1 MKGDSEYPKK
11 LMNTPVRLCYNNL
24 EFTKD
29 GYVRKNSSKA
39 CKTGRIALPDPVE
52 NLFILSKTKCQTE
65 TRPRKF
71 LDLPGSNYTR
81 SLQGLSIRSGAEASI
96 AVRRDTLSQMMKAV
110 GTSTAV
116 SAREE
121 EHDMAAGA
129 VDEDHEGD
137 ESDTKAEGEAADS
150 QTVDGEPETTPEESV
165 KSDQTM
171 TWFAW
176 SPSEMFWAE
185 MYNLYGVRR
194 PATWKIIDFTPGPGL
209 AALQAARQCV
219 PYVAFCLPGQ
229 SDTLRQSLTFQIMV
243 EIVRGVNNGF
253 TRRAISRVRS
263 LTGGHAEEARLDAA
277 RAAASLDASVMP
289 DSPGPQ
295 TSGGCQT
302 TGGKRKRAE
311 GSDSESSSSSS
322 DKE

>member
-1 MKGDSEYPKK
+1 RCDLPDSKVRQAVKGDSEYPKK
-11 LMNTPVRLCYNNL
+11 LMNTPVRLCCNNL

-52 NLFILSKTKCQTE
+52 NLFILCKTKCQTE

-81 SLQGLSIRSGAEASI
+81 SLQGLSIRSGAE
-96 AVRRDTLSQMMKAV
+96 
-110 GTSTAV
+110 
-116 SAREE
+116 E

-129 VDEDHEGD
+129 GDEDHEGD